1 MPRRALSFLPAVLAA
16 PLVLAFLSTAAEAQE
31 RRLDLEAHAG
41 VLFGAVPGLSKGSA
55 IGFTW
60 GLGSVQGPVKIGG
73 DAFVAVGGGYEQGSH
88 SALFGGLLG
97 TCGLAAPKNSV
108 VPIVNFHF
116 GGLIFSHGGTSPDPS
131 VPTTDF
137 NLVAGSTLGLAFP
150 VSKNAAMHIAAKG
163 FYPLFPSSN
172 LPKAGA
178 LGRDD
183 GPSRRVFPLF
193 AELGFDVL

>member
-1 MPRRALSFLPAVLAA
+1 MPRPTRSFLVTVPLVLGFLAA
-16 PLVLAFLSTAAEAQE
+16 PAGAQE

-60 GLGSVQGPVKIGG
+60 GLASVQGPVKFGG
-73 DAFVAVGGGYEQGSH
+73 DAFVALGSGYEEGAH

-97 TCGLAAPKNSV
+97 TCGLAAPKHAI
-108 VPIVNFHF
+108 VPLVNFHF
-116 GGLIFSHGGTSPDPS
+116 GGMVFSHAGTTPGDTQ
-131 VPTTDF
+131 PTTDF

-150 VSKNAAMHIAAKG
+150 VSKNAAMHVAAKG